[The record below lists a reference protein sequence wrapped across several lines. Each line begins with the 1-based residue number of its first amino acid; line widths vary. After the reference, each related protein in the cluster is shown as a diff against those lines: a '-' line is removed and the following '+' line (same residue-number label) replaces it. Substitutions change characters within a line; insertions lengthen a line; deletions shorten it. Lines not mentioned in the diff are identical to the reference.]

1 MTDTTAPQQR
11 PIAVQIGFNKCATL
25 SLTRLFN
32 RSGVKA
38 LHCNW
43 SKGKG
48 RQAKPPYQ
56 VRIHRNLK
64 AGRPAFEGL
73 ERFSGFFDL
82 ELIRPKRH
90 HENFKQFKAI
100 AEAYPKA
107 KFILNTRDKTK
118 WLRSRARHT
127 NGLYLSKNMALYNET
142 KEQVFARW
150 ARDFDSHHANVRA
163 YFADKP
169 DRLVEFNISDE
180 SISKITDFFAPVFQI
195 DPSHWEHAHK
205 TSEKSWAQEAEDRWR
220 TFDFTRFDV

>member
-1 MTDTTAPQQR
+1 MTDAAAPQER

-32 RSGVKA
+32 RSGVNS

-48 RQAKPPYQ
+48 RQEKPLYQ
-56 VRIHRNLK
+56 ARIHRNLST
-64 AGRPAFEGL
+64 GRPAFAGL

-90 HENFKQFKAI
+90 YENFKQFQAI

-107 KFILNTRDKTK
+107 KFILNTRDKAK

-127 NGLYLSKNMALYNET
+127 NGLYLSKHMAFYNESE
-142 KEQVFARW
+142 EQVIARW
-150 ARDFDSHHANVRA
+150 AQDFDTHHAHVRS

-169 DRLVEFNISDE
+169 GRLLEFDIAADPIN
-180 SISKITDFFAPVFQI
+180 KITDFFASDFRLDPV
-195 DPSHWEHAHK
+195 HWGHAHK
-205 TSEKSWAQEAEDRWR
+205 TSDKSWAQQEEDRWSS
-220 TFDFTRFDV
+220 FDFTRFCA